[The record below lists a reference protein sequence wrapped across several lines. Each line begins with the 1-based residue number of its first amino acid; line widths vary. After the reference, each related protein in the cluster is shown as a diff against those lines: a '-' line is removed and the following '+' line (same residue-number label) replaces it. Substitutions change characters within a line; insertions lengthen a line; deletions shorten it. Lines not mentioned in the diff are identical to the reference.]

1 MKLKLLLAGAAI
13 AVAATTGVA
22 FASANDYAFEPVK
35 AELIQGDNVTVAV
48 RLLHKPT
55 GKPVSDAVIIRTRM
69 DMAPEGM
76 AEMTVPVKPSAASE
90 PGTYAFKADL
100 SMPGRWTFS
109 LAAKV
114 HGEPE
119 TVLGKITLTVKK

>member
-1 MKLKLLLAGAAI
+1 MKTKLLLAGAAM
-13 AVAATTGVA
+13 AVAATTGIA

-35 AELIQGDNVTVAV
+35 TELTQGDDVTVAV
-48 RLLHKPT
+48 RLLHKAT
-55 GKPVSDAVIIRTRM
+55 GKPVSGAVIIRTRM

-76 AEMTVPVKPSAASE
+76 AEMAVPVKPSTPSE

-100 SMPGRWTFS
+100 SMPGRWLFS

-114 HGEPE
+114 QGEPE
-119 TVLGKITLTVKK
+119 TVVSKITLTVKK